1 VTIMADDDVFRVRLT
16 APTVDDLRA
25 FADAV
30 RPDPGCR
37 AVVRRQGDVMVLD
50 VLLSGA
56 QVREAQSRAAG
67 PVALEVVA
75 NESESGRDRRRE
87 VGAGN
92 RYAARGEVPRG
103 LGVKE

>member
-1 VTIMADDDVFRVRLT
+1 MTDDDVIRVRLT
-16 APTVDDLRA
+16 APTIGDLRA
-25 FADAV
+25 FTDAV

-37 AVVRRQGDVMVLD
+37 AVPRRQGDAVVLD

-56 QVREAQSRAAG
+56 QVRDAQSRASG
-67 PVALEVVA
+67 PVAIEVVA
-75 NESESGRDRRRE
+75 NESESGRERQQE
-87 VGAGN
+87 VGSGD